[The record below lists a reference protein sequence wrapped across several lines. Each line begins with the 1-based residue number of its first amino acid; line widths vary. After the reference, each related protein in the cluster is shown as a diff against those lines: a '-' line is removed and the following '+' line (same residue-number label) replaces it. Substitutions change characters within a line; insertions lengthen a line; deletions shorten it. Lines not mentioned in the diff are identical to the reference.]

1 MPVLPLPATE
11 YAAMLGERMTTHGVR
26 MWLVNTGWTGGAYG
40 VGQRMNVH
48 PRDDCA
54 ALGGQL
60 DAVSTHEHP
69 VFGLQV
75 PASCP
80 GVPDAVLDVR
90 STWADG
96 EAYDAMAEDLAAR
109 FASNFE
115 QFEGEA
121 TEEMKEGAPKVM
133 SS

>member
-1 MPVLPLPATE
+1 M
-11 YAAMLGERMTTHGVR
+11 
-26 MWLVNTGWTGGAYG
+26 
-40 VGQRMNVH
+40 
-48 PRDDCA
+48 
-54 ALGGQL
+54 

-109 FASNFE
+109 FASNFA

>member
-1 MPVLPLPATE
+1 M
-11 YAAMLGERMTTHGVR
+11 
-26 MWLVNTGWTGGAYG
+26 
-40 VGQRMNVH
+40 
-48 PRDDCA
+48 
-54 ALGGQL
+54 
-60 DAVSTHEHP
+60 
-69 VFGLQV
+69 
-75 PASCP
+75 
-80 GVPDAVLDVR
+80 LDVR